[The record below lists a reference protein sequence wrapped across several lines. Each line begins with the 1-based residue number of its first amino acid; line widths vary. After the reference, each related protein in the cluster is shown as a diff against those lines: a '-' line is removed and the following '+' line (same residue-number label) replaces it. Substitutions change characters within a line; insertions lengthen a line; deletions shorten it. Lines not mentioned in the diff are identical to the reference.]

1 MILAVLPI
9 AHFFFGFLTVAWR
22 RGARFFLILS
32 GAIDAALFGHLC
44 VRTNSGDMLSVVLG
58 GWQTGIGIRLTFDRT
73 ALAFVLLAIVL
84 EIAVICFLWRAK
96 ERPYFYMLLHL
107 LFGSVY
113 ALVLSNDLFNIY
125 VILELLT
132 LVSFLLVGYER
143 KAIQIWASLKYLIL
157 ASTGMG
163 IFLLGVAVTY
173 FHVGSLDLG
182 RIAAPASLPGASS
195 WTMLAGALLAAG
207 VAVKAGIFS
216 SSLWLPTAHAVA
228 PPAIS
233 ALLSGLVIKMGVVVL
248 LRLSR
253 VFSLALPMQILGG
266 LTGVFGAVY
275 AFRTYDIKRML
286 AFHTLSQIG
295 YLILGIGIGSPEA
308 TAGVLAYAV
317 AHGLFK
323 GLLFLAAGSASRT
336 VGASDLRTLI
346 AQRVE
351 IPLST
356 KAALLVGTLGITA
369 VPPFAG
375 FVAKG
380 FLVSAA
386 HNPGIQVTLLL
397 ISLGTAASF
406 AKLLPLFR
414 FSRAPGA
421 RSSDCLAFAV
431 LALPIACFYP
441 ISKILFSNAGGH
453 GLFGWLH
460 VAETLGAIA
469 AGLALHLA
477 LRNRPIPLPKRIF
490 HLEEALLL
498 VLIGFLVV
506 FFLIQLS

>member
-1 MILAVLPI
+1 M
-9 AHFFFGFLTVAWR
+9 
-22 RGARFFLILS
+22 
-32 GAIDAALFGHLC
+32 LF
-44 VRTNSGDMLSVVLG
+44 RS
-58 GWQTGIGIRLTFDRT
+58 
-73 ALAFVLLAIVL
+73 
-84 EIAVICFLWRAK
+84 
-96 ERPYFYMLLHL
+96 
-107 LFGSVY
+107 
-113 ALVLSNDLFNIY
+113 
-125 VILELLT
+125 
-132 LVSFLLVGYER
+132 
-143 KAIQIWASLKYLIL
+143 
-157 ASTGMG
+157 
-163 IFLLGVAVTY
+163 FLLGVAVTY

-182 RIAAPASLPGASS
+182 QIAAHTSLPGASS
-195 WTMLAGALLAAG
+195 WTTLAGALLAAG

-266 LTGVFGAVY
+266 LTGVLGAVY

-295 YLILGIGIGSPEA
+295 YLIVGIGIGSPEA

-323 GLLFLAAGSASRT
+323 GLLFLAAGSASRV
-336 VGASDLRTLI
+336 VGASDLRMLI
-346 AQRVE
+346 AQRMR

-414 FSRAPGA
+414 FSRAPES
-421 RSSDCLAFAV
+421 RSSECLAFAV
-431 LALPIACFYP
+431 LALPIAFFHP
-441 ISKILFSNAGGH
+441 ISKILFSNAEGH

-460 VAETLGAIA
+460 IAETLGAIA
-469 AGLALHLA
+469 VGLALHRGF
-477 LRNRPIPLPKRIF
+477 RNRSIPLPKRIF

-498 VLIGFLVV
+498 ILVGFLLV
-506 FFLIQLS
+506 FFLLQLS